1 MSSEAPMRIQTP
13 CSQDLDSM
21 PRAES
26 GGGVHC
32 TACDRDVV
40 DLRKTPKKRAL
51 AVIDTLRRTGD
62 GKVCVRVRATRDGV
76 PVFQKDPSP
85 FARFALPAVF
95 AGSLAACAPSAGADR
110 ETTPIAM
117 IPTEQQ
123 PVTNPNV
130 NGTATVVVVTP
141 VSHVTGGS
149 TQPGAIPDHVE
160 MAGGLAWGGP

>member
-1 MSSEAPMRIQTP
+1 MRIQTP

-21 PRAES
+21 PRAQ
-26 GGGVHC
+26 GGTGVHC

-40 DLRKTPKKRAL
+40 DLRKAPKRRAL
-51 AVIDTLRRTGD
+51 AVIDQLRRTGD

-85 FARFALPAVF
+85 LARFALPAVL

-110 ETTPIAM
+110 ATTPIAM

-130 NGTATVVVVTP
+130 NGTSVVVVVTP
-141 VSHVTGGS
+141 STGVTPVSAQVG
-149 TQPGAIPDHVE
+149 PVPDTVE